1 MRVAWFGVLVVLVV
15 LAFSEVF
22 VNSKMDEVV
31 EWIPV
36 SVFSKAAA
44 PERTEMQWYRI
55 RAAIAQAIEPFPEA
69 YEAVVRAL
77 KELSEDW

>member
-1 MRVAWFGVLVVLVV
+1 MRVAWFGVLVV

-44 PERTEMQWYRI
+44 PERTEMQWFRI
-55 RAAIAQAIEPFPEA
+55 RSAIAQALEPFAEA

>member
-1 MRVAWFGVLVVLVV
+1 MAWFGVLVV

-55 RAAIAQAIEPFPEA
+55 RAAIAQTIEPFPEA